1 MKLGEMLV
9 RDGRILPVQLQ
20 HAIAH
25 QARSGGRLGSIL
37 VELGY
42 LDAETLTVYLGLGLG
57 MPIATGATLERC
69 KRSAVRLLTPQQ
81 AARYRCV
88 PIVIQGQT
96 LILAIADPLD
106 MPTLD
111 ALHNVTGYRVLPRV
125 APEIRIYYYLERFYG
140 VPRPHRFV
148 ALGDSPRGNPAIGS
162 HTGGLPGPP
171 LPGLP
176 PRRSA
181 PMSVTGP
188 QPTVR
193 RAASVAA
200 ERNITRPPPVPAPLE
215 AAPMAPATMPMA
227 AAPMPA
233 STPMAAA
240 PMAAAPMA
248 AANAPVRALTAEE
261 HEALE
266 IDANDLVDELD
277 ADDAATAGR
286 VPAHAARASARLP
299 AAAPR
304 APISSAALPALAH
317 ESIAADDRDT
327 ERGPHPVLTL
337 DTALAVMASTDQRGA
352 VADAILGYAASM
364 FEVAALCLV
373 RDHLAVGWKG
383 FGPAVDDERIETLL
397 VPLEMPSI
405 YQLAERS
412 RELFRGHAFPAALH
426 DHVFKVLR
434 CPPPLYSV
442 VAPILIGQRVV
453 NLLYAHKPGGVDL
466 LEEEIVGVRQLV
478 AAAGEAYVRLISA
491 SKAQRKSA

>member
-140 VPRPHRFV
+140 VPRPQRFV
-148 ALGDSPRGNPAIGS
+148 PLGDSPRGNPAIGS

-181 PMSVTGP
+181 PMSVTGA

-193 RAASVAA
+193 PSVGL
-200 ERNITRPPPVPAPLE
+200 ERNVTRPPPLPAPL
-215 AAPMAPATMPMA
+215 ATAPMTPTPPLATAPMATAPMA
-227 AAPMPA
+227 AVTAPMA
-233 STPMAAA
+233 TA
-240 PMAAAPMA
+240 PMAAASAPMR
-248 AANAPVRALTAEE
+248 APTAEE

-277 ADDAATAGR
+277 ADDAATAGH
-286 VPAHAARASARLP
+286 VPAHRAGRASAQVP
-299 AAAPR
+299 AAAHR
-304 APISSAALPALAH
+304 APATAHLPVLAH
-317 ESIAADDRDT
+317 ESPPSDDRDT

-337 DTALAVMASTDQRGA
+337 DIALAVMASTDQRGA
-352 VADAILGYAASM
+352 VADAILGYAASL
-364 FEVAALCLV
+364 FEVASLCLV
-373 RDHLAVGWKG
+373 RDHLALGWKG

-397 VPLEMPSI
+397 IPLEMPSI
-405 YQLAERS
+405 FQLAERS

-426 DHVFKVLR
+426 DHVFKVMR
-434 CPPPLYSV
+434 CQPPLYSI

-453 NLLYAHKPGGVDL
+453 NLLYAHKPAGADL